1 MFVCHFVDPG
11 LGVEKEG
18 KQNEEGIDFET
29 GGWGTCSTLVLGFDE
44 TFKHSLSASLLFF
57 YAWVIGFFCLPKE
70 GGLFEKLFWL
80 GRTQMNDLGKRFAW
94 GGMGV
99 GGNYE

>member
-29 GGWGTCSTLVLGFDE
+29 WG
-44 TFKHSLSASLLFF
+44 
-57 YAWVIGFFCLPKE
+57 
-70 GGLFEKLFWL
+70 
-80 GRTQMNDLGKRFAW
+80 
-94 GGMGV
+94 
-99 GGNYE
+99 